1 MRQQASILVGS
12 IILLGVVS
20 AALGSMLSSQRPPA
34 VVKVPIEPTP
44 APIDVATLPE
54 LLAINERA
62 AGLAGYPAMVEV
74 DKRRKTAKRAANEIG
89 SLIERVEE
97 IAGPYAD
104 RQATHLKGLQGGLEA
119 YARDLGTARL
129 RAAAVGNAELREELS
144 SLLEDA
150 GQEVK
155 QTEDESSAFVLSD
168 PGKRRRKRVSRDGI
182 AARFSLGPNPQPSE

>member
-20 AALGSMLSSQRPPA
+20 AALGSMLSSQRSPA
-34 VVKVPIEPTP
+34 VVKVPIGPTP

-74 DKRRKTAKRAANEIG
+74 DKRWKTAERAANEIG

-104 RQATHLKGLQGGLEA
+104 RQATHLKDLQGGLEA
-119 YARDLGTARL
+119 YAKDLETARL
-129 RAAAVGNAELREELS
+129 KAAAADNAELREEICRLI
-144 SLLEDA
+144 
-150 GQEVK
+150 EVV
-155 QTEDESSAFVLSD
+155 E
-168 PGKRRRKRVSRDGI
+168 R
-182 AARFSLGPNPQPSE
+182 

>member
-1 MRQQASILVGS
+1 MRQKTIIVVGS
-12 IILLGVVS
+12 IILLGAVS
-20 AALGSMLSSQRPPA
+20 TALGSMLNSQRLPA
-34 VVKVPIEPTP
+34 VVEVPIGPTP

-74 DKRRKTAKRAANEIG
+74 DKRRRTAERAANEMG

-119 YARDLGTARL
+119 YAKDLGTASL
-129 RAAAVGNAELREELS
+129 RAAAAANAELREELS
-144 SLLEDA
+144 NLLEEA
-150 GQEVK
+150 GQETK
-155 QTEDESSAFVLSD
+155 QTKDE
-168 PGKRRRKRVSRDGI
+168 
-182 AARFSLGPNPQPSE
+182 